1 MDEILQDVKYALRS
15 LRRGGALIAIAV
27 LSLAVG
33 IGANTTI
40 FSAVDVFM
48 LRPLPYPD
56 SHDLYGVYTT
66 NSERGWTQVD
76 FSVPDLVDLRER
88 SQTLSVATADGG
100 SFNLSEGDRP
110 ERLSGGTVSWNFF
123 EVLGVHPAIGR
134 GFTSD
139 EEIPGQ
145 HQVAVISDGLWQRR
159 FGRDPGTLGST
170 VLLDGEPHTIVGVMP
185 PKFWYRNPNT
195 DILVPLAISGEEA
208 RNSHYIDVLARLNPG
223 YTQEQAQGEVE
234 RIAAQLAAEYPETN
248 AGNGAVMIT
257 LHEATFGQGFETGTL
272 ISSIAVLF
280 VLLIACANVA
290 NLLLTH
296 ATGRAREV
304 AVRTALGA
312 RRIRIIRQFL
322 TEALILSTAGALL
335 GLGLSVFGIRGL
347 VSVMPPW
354 FPRIDEI
361 GINPRVLIFTAIVAG
376 LSAVLVGLAPALHGT
391 RPDMVE
397 SLKEGGGRGGTA
409 VRGTRLRK
417 ALVVGEVSLALALLV
432 NSALLVQAF
441 FNVRMADR
449 GFDES
454 DVLAFQVSLPRNSY
468 PDTATVVSFHENLQ
482 QRLSSIPGVRS
493 VGATTILP
501 LQGNSGTYYWL
512 PGEDIESDLQ
522 RKVTDWLDVTP
533 GYLQAMDIPVVR
545 GRGIEDSDR
554 ANTRPVILINE
565 ALAERHWPDQDPIG
579 REIVFYSGTR
589 EIVGVV
595 ANTSVVGTSLGPRP
609 TAYFATLQD
618 DDRNLG
624 WVIEAD
630 VPLETLVETVRSE
643 IHAID
648 PNIPAY
654 TIRPLGAIIDDALGG
669 DTIMAKIMTAVALIA
684 LVLAVAGV
692 YGVMAYSVSQRR
704 QEMGIRM
711 ALGAQNRDVLGI
723 VMRQGSLLALLGVVV
738 GVAVAFGMARGLSFF
753 LYGVNA
759 FEPVVYGA
767 MALVLLLAGIVA
779 TFFPAR
785 RATMVD
791 PIVALR
797 AE

>member
-1 MDEILQDVKYALRS
+1 MDELWQDVKYALRS

-27 LSLAVG
+27 LSLAIG

-56 SHDLYGVYTT
+56 SHDLYIVFTT
-66 NSERGWTQVD
+66 NSERGWSQVD

-88 SQTLSVATADGG
+88 CQTMSIATGDNS

-110 ERLSGGTVSWNFF
+110 ERLGGGVVSTNFF
-123 EVLGVHPAIGR
+123 DVLGVQPAIGR
-134 GFTSD
+134 GFTA
-139 EEIPGQ
+139 EEEVVGR
-145 HQVAVISDGLWQRR
+145 HRVAVISDGLWRRR
-159 FGRDPGTLGST
+159 FGGSPDILESA

-185 PKFWYRNPNT
+185 PGFWYRTPGL
-195 DILVPLAISGEEA
+195 DILVPLAISGEES
-208 RNSHYIDVLARLNPG
+208 RNSHYIDVLARVNDG
-223 YTQEQAQGEVE
+223 FTRGQAEDEVAS
-234 RIAAQLAAEYPETN
+234 IAAQLAAEYPETN
-248 AGNGAVMIT
+248 AGNGAALMT
-257 LHEATFGQGFETGTL
+257 LHEETFGEGFETGTL

-296 ATGRAREV
+296 AAGRDREV

-312 RRIRIIRQFL
+312 GRIRIVRQFL
-322 TEALILSTAGALL
+322 TEALIVATAGAVL

-347 VSVMPPW
+347 ISVMPGW
-354 FPRIDEI
+354 FPRVSEI
-361 GINPRVLIFTAIVAG
+361 GLNPRVLMFTAAVAV
-376 LSAVLVGLAPALHGT
+376 LSAVLVGIAPAIQAT
-391 RPDMVE
+391 KPNTVE
-397 SLKEGGGRGGTA
+397 ALKEGGRGGTA
-409 VRGTRLRK
+409 VRGAKLRK

-432 NSALLVQAF
+432 SSALLVRGF
-441 FNVRMADR
+441 VNLRLADR

-454 DVLAFQVSLPRNSY
+454 DVLAFRVSLPQPDY
-468 PDTATVVSFHENLQ
+468 PDTVAAVAFHEELQ
-482 QRLSSIPGVRS
+482 ERLTSLPGVRA
-493 VGATTILP
+493 VGATSILP

-512 PGEDIESDLQ
+512 PGDEIESDLQ
-522 RKVTDWLDVTP
+522 RKVTNWLDITA
-533 GYLQAMDIPVVR
+533 GYFEAMDIPLVR

-554 ANTRPVILINE
+554 MNSHPVIVINE
-565 ALAERHWPDQDPIG
+565 AMAQRHWPDEDPVG
-579 REIVFYSGTR
+579 REIIFYSGSR

-595 ANTSVVGTSLGPRP
+595 ANTSVSNSSLGVQPMV
-609 TAYFATLQD
+609 YFSALQD

-630 VPLETLVETVRSE
+630 VPLETLVEPVRAE
-643 IHAID
+643 VGAID

-654 TIRPLGAIIDDALGG
+654 TIRPLRAIIDESLGG
-669 DTIMAKIMTAVALIA
+669 DTIMAKIMAVVALIA
-684 LVLAVAGV
+684 LVLALAGV

-704 QEMGIRM
+704 QEIGIRM
-711 ALGAQNRDVLGI
+711 ALGAQNGDVVGM
-723 VMRQGSLLALLGVVV
+723 VMRQGTLLAALGVAV
-738 GVAVAFGMARGLSFF
+738 GVAVAFAMARGLSFF

-759 FEPVVYGA
+759 FEPLIYSMVIVA
-767 MALVLLLAGIVA
+767 MFAASIAA
-779 TFFPAR
+779 TFFPAI
-785 RATMVD
+785 RATQVD